1 MKKVFQSFIII
12 LSVAA
17 FCVSCSKNQI
27 STSNWMSDYEVPIA
41 IDESFRPIM
50 ENLVQSFAMAH
61 PEAKM
66 KPIYVNEDS
75 AVRLLVNDSVRCV
88 IVTRKVNDREAA
100 LIKGNT
106 LAPTQAFIAS
116 DAIALVTNRQNLD
129 SLITIDEVKAIVTG
143 RITRWEQLKHH
154 SKSGE
159 LKLVFDNSRSST
171 VRYMRD
177 SLCEGKDL
185 QGNVFASVDGTNLSV
200 LDMVKKDPSYIGVV
214 GANWLMGDNQEAL
227 SNFNNLDVKVMNVK
241 GANQYDHYVKPYQL
255 RIATGEY
262 PLHRAVYIIHT
273 DPRTQSM
280 LRNFFFFVK
289 GQKGQT
295 IICNNSQLLP
305 NSPVEIKDV
314 SIE

>member
-1 MKKVFQSFIII
+1 M
-12 LSVAA
+12 
-17 FCVSCSKNQI
+17 VSCSKNQKT
-27 STSNWMSDYEVPIA
+27 TSNWMSDYEVAIA
-41 IDESFRPIM
+41 IDETFRPIM
-50 ENLVQSFAMAH
+50 ENLVESFALAY

-66 KPIYVNEDS
+66 KPVYVNEDS
-75 AVRLLVNDSVRCV
+75 AVRMLVNDSVRCI
-88 IVTRKVNDREAA
+88 IVTRKVNDRETA

-116 DAIALVTNRQNLD
+116 DAIALVTNRQNPD

-143 RITRWEQLKHH
+143 KITRWEQLKHH

-177 SLCEGKDL
+177 SLCAGKDL
-185 QGNVFASVDGTNLSV
+185 QGNVFASVGGTNLSV

-214 GANWLMGDNQEAL
+214 GANWLMGDKQEAL
-227 SNFNNLDVKVMNVK
+227 ANFNNLDVKVMNVK
-241 GANQYDHYVKPYQL
+241 GYNQYDHYVKPYQL